1 MNVSPLSPSWRAAVV
16 RHGLPLALVAIL
28 LYLILR
34 NTGAYP
40 VVFADEWLY
49 SKSARLQ
56 PLSES
61 QLPSYLYLWLFGLS
75 NACGEGFL
83 QCARVLNAVLFV
95 ASAPFIYLVARPLT
109 GARAAAIIAAL
120 AMLSPVSSYTAY
132 FMPEAMYYFG
142 FWVVTYLLLRPGA
155 LRAPWSA
162 TLGYGLLAGVLFGLL
177 SLIKVHALFLLPP
190 LCVYIVCA
198 RRAAGG
204 ASAGATAA
212 NWLVAGAAAALLAV
226 ATTFAVKAALAY
238 ALAGPVGLSLFGS
251 FYGGHVNNSG
261 HGLGRL
267 LAPFAHN
274 LLGHSMALLLL
285 FAFPLL
291 MLAGAAA
298 SGAVRRAIGPQGRA
312 LLLWT
317 LLMLGGAL
325 GMTVAYTASI
335 ADAGPNEIIR
345 LHLRYY
351 DFTFPLLMIAGVA
364 VAGAG
369 AHASV
374 RLRAVLAGPAALL
387 LVLATAALLPAF
399 LTSPIDSP
407 ELFSMTTY
415 RPLFLGIVALELA
428 LIALWVA
435 QPRRAGPLYLM
446 ALLPLVALSG
456 EIINTYRLQ
465 RLQEPSAY
473 DKAGRFAHDYLDPA
487 QRAKLS
493 IAGADL
499 AGMMRAQFHVDH
511 AQTAIIELQPDAPVE
526 ASQMP
531 ARQRWLL
538 VVGPHR
544 LPTEWQ
550 PVLATPDYALMR
562 PSTGDRPLVQIP
574 MTSPLSGGAL
584 EGVDGLADPE
594 DWGSWSNS
602 DTVVLRFKQALPRNL
617 TVLLNGRAFGPNVGQ
632 PFVLRVGEASTSFKL
647 PATPQELSL
656 RLQTDGAQHELRISV
671 PRPTTPKDIGAGN
684 DLRRLGIGL
693 ITLEIGEALSA
704 PRHPATAAT
713 PAAAAQ

>member
-1 MNVSPLSPSWRAAVV
+1 MNVSPLSPSWRATVA
-16 RHGLPLALVAIL
+16 RHGLPLALIAIL
-28 LYLILR
+28 LYLMLR

-61 QLPSYLYLWLFGLS
+61 QLPSYLYLWLFGMS

-109 GARAAAIIAAL
+109 GTRAAAVIAAL

-142 FWVVTYLLLRPGA
+142 FWVATYLLLRPGA
-155 LRAPWSA
+155 LRAPMSA
-162 TLGYGLLAGVLFGLL
+162 TLGYGLLAGVLLGLL
-177 SLIKVHALFLLPP
+177 ALIKVHALFLLPP
-190 LCVYIVCA
+190 LCVHIVCA
-198 RRAAGG
+198 RRAAG
-204 ASAGATAA
+204 AGAAGTSDR
-212 NWLVAGAAAALLAV
+212 WLVAGAAAALLAV

-274 LLGHSMALLLL
+274 LLGHSMALILL

-291 MLAGAAA
+291 MLASAAA
-298 SGAVRRAIGPQGRA
+298 SGAVRQAIGPQGRA

-364 VAGAG
+364 VAAAG
-369 AHASV
+369 GRAGL

-387 LVLATAALLPAF
+387 LVLSTAALLPAF

-415 RPLFLGIVALELA
+415 RPLFLGIVALELVV
-428 LIALWVA
+428 IALWVA
-435 QPRRAGPLYLM
+435 QPARAGMVYLA
-446 ALLPLVALSG
+446 ALLPLVSLSG
-456 EIINTYRLQ
+456 EMFNSYRLQ
-465 RLQEPSAY
+465 RLHAPSAY
-473 DKAGRFAHDYLDPA
+473 DKAGRFAHDYLDA
-487 QRAKLS
+487 DQRAKLS

-511 AQTAIIELQPDAPVE
+511 AQTAIIELQPNAPVE

-550 PVLATPDYALMR
+550 PVLATTDYALMR
-562 PSTGDRPLVQIP
+562 PSNGGRSLVQIP
-574 MTSPLSGGAL
+574 MTRPMSAGAL

-617 TVLLNGRAFGPNVGQ
+617 TVLLNGRAFGPNVGL
-632 PFVLRVGEASTSFKL
+632 PFVLSVGEASTSFKL

-656 RLQTDGAQHELRISV
+656 RLQTDGAQHELRIGV
-671 PRPTTPKDIGAGN
+671 PRPTTPKEIGAGN
-684 DLRRLGIGL
+684 DLRRLGVGL
-693 ITLEIGEALSA
+693 ISLEIGEALSA
-704 PRHPATAAT
+704 PRA
-713 PAAAAQ
+713 PAAAAPAAQ

>member
-1 MNVSPLSPSWRAAVV
+1 MLS
-16 RHGLPLALVAIL
+16 RHGLPLALIAIL

-61 QLPSYLYLWLFGLS
+61 QLPSYLYLWLFGMS

-142 FWVVTYLLLRPGA
+142 FWVVTYVLLRPGA
-155 LRAPWSA
+155 LRPLWPA
-162 TLGYGLLAGVLFGLL
+162 TLGYGLLAGVLLGLL
-177 SLIKVHALFLLPP
+177 SLIKVHALFLLPQ

-198 RRAAGG
+198 RRAAGVAGADAPG
-204 ASAGATAA
+204 ASDR
-212 NWLVAGAAAALLAV
+212 WLVAGAAAALLAV
-226 ATTFAVKAALAY
+226 VTTFAVKAALAY

-285 FAFPLL
+285 FVFPLL

-298 SGAVRRAIGPQGRA
+298 SGAVRRAIGAQGRA

-364 VAGAG
+364 VAAAG
-369 AHASV
+369 AQASL
-374 RLRAVLAGPAALL
+374 RLRALLAVPAALL
-387 LVLATAALLPAF
+387 LVLAAAALMPAF

-415 RPLFLGIVALELA
+415 RPLFLGIVALELVI
-428 LIALWVA
+428 IALWVA
-435 QPRRAGPLYLM
+435 QPRRAGVVYLM

-456 EIINTYRLQ
+456 EMINSYRLQ
-465 RLQEPSAY
+465 RLLAPSAY

-499 AGMMRAQFHVDH
+499 AGMMRAQFHVDNAH
-511 AQTAIIELQPDAPVE
+511 TAIIELQAGAPVE

-544 LPTEWQ
+544 LPVEWQ
-550 PVLATPDYALMR
+550 PVLATADYALMR
-562 PSTGDRPLVQIP
+562 PSTGGRALLQIP
-574 MTSPLSGGAL
+574 MTNPLSGGAL
-584 EGVDGLADPE
+584 EGIDGLADPE
-594 DWGSWSNS
+594 DWGSWSNG

-617 TVLLNGRAFGPNVGQ
+617 TVQLNGRAFGPNVGL
-632 PFVLRVGEASTSFKL
+632 PFVLRVGDASTTFKL

-656 RLQTDGAQHELRISV
+656 RLQTDGSQHELRISV
-671 PRPTTPKDIGAGN
+671 PRPTSPKDIGAGN
-684 DLRRLGIGL
+684 DLRRLGLGL
-693 ITLEIGEALSA
+693 ISLEIGEALSA
-704 PRHPATAAT
+704 PRAPSAVAAH
-713 PAAAAQ
+713 

>member
-1 MNVSPLSPSWRAAVV
+1 MNVRSLSPSWRAAVV
-16 RHGLPLALVAIL
+16 RHGLPLALLAIL

-61 QLPSYLYLWLFGLS
+61 QLPSYLYLWLFGAS

-109 GARAAAIIAAL
+109 GTRAAAVIAAL

-155 LRAPWSA
+155 LRPQWSA
-162 TLGYGLLAGVLFGLL
+162 TLGYGLLAGVLLGLL

-198 RRAAGG
+198 RRAAG
-204 ASAGATAA
+204 AAAAAPRAGH
-212 NWLVAGAAAALLAV
+212 WLVAGAAAALLAV
-226 ATTFAVKAALAY
+226 VATFAVKAALAY

-291 MLAGAAA
+291 MLASAAA

-335 ADAGPNEIIR
+335 ADAGPTEIIR

-364 VAGAG
+364 VAAAG
-369 AHASV
+369 AQAGL
-374 RLRAVLAGPAALL
+374 RLRAALAVPAALL
-387 LVLATAALLPAF
+387 LAGATAALLPAF

-407 ELFSMTTY
+407 ELFAMTTY

-428 LIALWVA
+428 IIALWVA
-435 QPRRAGPLYLM
+435 QPRRAGPVYLM

-456 EIINTYRLQ
+456 EMINSYRLQ
-465 RLQEPSAY
+465 RLQAPSPY
-473 DKAGRFAHDYLDPA
+473 DKAGRFAHDYLDPD

-511 AQTAIIELQPDAPVE
+511 AQTAIIELQVDAPLE
-526 ASQMP
+526 PSQMP
-531 ARQRWLL
+531 GRQRWLL

-544 LPTEWQ
+544 LPSDWQ
-550 PVLATPDYALMR
+550 PVLATADYALMR
-562 PSTGDRPLVQIP
+562 PSTGNRPLVQIP
-574 MTSPLSGGAL
+574 MTRPLSAGAL

-632 PFVLRVGEASTSFKL
+632 PFVLRVGDASTSFKL

-656 RLQTDGAQHELRISV
+656 RLQTDGDQHELRISV

-693 ITLEIGEALSA
+693 ISLEIGEALA
-704 PRHPATAAT
+704 PLRA
-713 PAAAAQ
+713 PAAQ